1 MRRAATKFGVE
12 IRTSTPRVPY
22 RETITR
28 EATSQYRHKKQTGGA
43 GQFAE
48 VHMTISPN
56 ERNAGYEFSW
66 DVFGGA
72 ISGSFQTSIE
82 KGIKSVME
90 SGVLAGYPVVDVKC
104 SVIDG
109 KEHPVDSKPIAFEI
123 AGREVFKLCFQNASP
138 VLLEPIMTIKIVIPE
153 RYSGDVMN
161 DLNTKRGRVLGI
173 DQQGAKSVITASVP
187 LAEVQKYAADLRS
200 ITQGRG
206 VYSMELDH
214 YEEMPSYIAS
224 GVIEKARQ
232 EREEAR
238 E

>member
-1 MRRAATKFGVE
+1 V
-12 IRTSTPRVPY
+12 TSTPRVPY

-28 EATSQYRHKKQTGGA
+28 EGIAQYRHKKQTGGA

-48 VHMTISPN
+48 VQMKVSPN
-56 ERNAGYEFSW
+56 ARDAGYLFSW

-90 SGVLAGYPVVDVKC
+90 NGVLAGYPIVDVQC
-104 SVIDG
+104 SVLDG

-123 AGREVFKLCFQNASP
+123 AGREVFKLCFQEAAP
-138 VLLEPIMTIKIVIPE
+138 VLLEPIMTIKVSIPE

-161 DLNTKRGRVLGI
+161 DLNTKRGRILGI
-173 DQQGAKSVITASVP
+173 DQQGSKTIITASVP
-187 LAEVQKYAADLRS
+187 LGEVQRYAADLRS

-206 VYSMELDH
+206 VYSMAMDH
-214 YEEMPSYIAS
+214 YEEVPSYIAGS
-224 GVIEKARQ
+224 LIEKAKQ
-232 EREEAR
+232 EKEEAK